1 MWCLLQSQSGR
12 ATAKQAVTADQGR
25 CRWHPRRLL
34 RPYCSG
40 MGRLRS
46 GVVIWSAG
54 KIGKRSLF
62 WTSSRR
68 MKLAAAWNF
77 LLRTQIFARNSLA
90 VTNLA
95 SNSNFSGKYSRRQ
108 FLPSQQIN
116 HFATNI
122 SQFSFYYVQRVPSS
136 S

>member
-34 RPYCSG
+34 RPYCRG

-95 SNSNFSGKYSRRQ
+95 SNSNFNVSDTSNPHENPAFYNSFIPHLKFQ
-108 FLPSQQIN
+108 FLS
-116 HFATNI
+116 T
-122 SQFSFYYVQRVPSS
+122 
-136 S
+136 